1 MEIVTSG
8 NAPAAIG
15 PYSQAIKVGGGYL
28 FCSGQIGIDP
38 ETTEM
43 AGDDIETQTKQVLKN
58 IRAIVKASGS
68 GLKDIVKTTVFLISL
83 DDFAVV
89 NKIYS
94 KEFGNHKPARSTVQ
108 VSRLPLDALIEIECI
123 AVLKR

>member
-1 MEIVTSG
+1 MKKVTSG

-43 AGDDIETQTKQVLKN
+43 VGDDVESQTKQVLKN
-58 IRAIVKASGS
+58 IKAIVKASGS
-68 GLKDIVKTTVFLISL
+68 SMKNIVKTTVFLINL
-83 DDFAVV
+83 DDFAIV

-94 KEFGNHKPARSTVQ
+94 KAFGNHKPARSTVQ

-123 AVLKR
+123 AVLDK